1 MLEHYKIDN
10 INTEQAFQIYLKEMT
25 FMTKKSLSRWNGI
38 VEESDKGSDVWV
50 GVDVHKTN
58 YSVSVLTSGGVAHN
72 FITLAD
78 DEGLIKQFQERGIKI
93 TCLAYEAGPTG
104 FGLYR
109 TCKRH
114 GIEAIVA
121 AASRIPRVP
130 VKTAKTDRI
139 DSKRLVEYLSRDM
152 LKPITIP
159 SEEQEAIRAK
169 VRRRGQLSRD
179 IAKAK
184 ARIKSFLL
192 VNGLAEPAG
201 LTCWSQRAM
210 EELKAL
216 ALQPDLRLT
225 LDSHIRCLGFL
236 EGEKHLLE
244 ANIRKSVLP
253 EHDVLQSVPG
263 VGPITS
269 GMFRAE
275 IFDPGRF
282 ETSEQLSSYVG
293 LAPVIS
299 QSGSNSGYSRLV
311 PCGQGK
317 LRSVL
322 VEAAWRLLSK
332 EEWASKFY
340 HRILSHSGKPQK
352 AIVALARKLAVILWR
367 LWSDERD
374 YESNYNARPAALSEA
389 QVQSI

>member
-1 MLEHYKIDN
+1 MEERKHRSSGSNLYKE
-10 INTEQAFQIYLKEMT
+10 TT
-25 FMTKKSLSRWNGI
+25 TMTKKNLSRWNGI

-50 GVDVHKTN
+50 GVDVHKTD
-58 YSVSVLTSGGVAHN
+58 YSVSVLTNSGVSHN
-72 FITLAD
+72 FITPAD
-78 DEGLIKQFQERGIKI
+78 NEGLIKQFQERGIKI

-109 TCKRH
+109 TCKGH

-130 VKTAKTDRI
+130 GKTAKTDRI
-139 DSKRLVEYLSRDM
+139 DSKRLAEYLSRHM
-152 LKPITIP
+152 LKPITVP
-159 SEEQEAIRAK
+159 SEGQEAIRAK
-169 VRRRGQLSRD
+169 VRRRSQLSRD

-184 ARIKSFLL
+184 ARIKSLLL

-201 LTCWSQRAM
+201 LGCWSQRAI
-210 EELKAL
+210 EELKSL
-216 ALQPDLRLT
+216 SLQPDLRLT
-225 LDSHIRCLGFL
+225 LDSHIRCLEFL
-236 EGEKHLLE
+236 DGEKRLLE
-244 ANIRKSVLP
+244 TDIKKSVLP

-269 GMFRAE
+269 SVFRAE
-275 IFDPGRF
+275 IFDPRRF

-299 QSGSNSGYSRLV
+299 QSGSQSGYSRLI

-332 EEWASKFY
+332 EEWASRFY
-340 HRILSHSGKPQK
+340 HRILRHSGKPQK
-352 AIVALARKLAVILWR
+352 AIVASARKLAVILWR
-367 LWSDERD
+367 LWDD
-374 YESNYNARPAALSEA
+374 
-389 QVQSI
+389 